1 MEYRMNSS
9 FNKKRTYQKKKKKK
23 KKKISRRRS
32 CSMET
37 ENIFRCQGETRRVQE
52 TQITNKHL

>member
-1 MEYRMNSS
+1 MNSS

-23 KKKISRRRS
+23 EKRRRRS

-37 ENIFRCQGETRRVQE
+37 ENIFSCHGETRRVQE

>member
-1 MEYRMNSS
+1 MNSS

-23 KKKISRRRS
+23 KEKRRRRS
-32 CSMET
+32 CSTET
-37 ENIFRCQGETRRVQE
+37 ENIFSCHGETRGVQE